1 MEAYLYERLEDNKV
15 RCNLCSHR
23 CLIKEGKR
31 GICCV
36 RENQDGILKTLVYGR
51 LIARHVD
58 PIEKKPLFH
67 VLPGS
72 LSYSV
77 ATVGCNFKCRF
88 CQNADIAQLPSD
100 HKGMIMGDLCGPE
113 DVVIAAEQA
122 NCRSIAYTYTEPTVF
137 FEFAYDTAR
146 LAHEKGILNV
156 FVTNGY
162 MTPEAV
168 HMIKPYLD
176 AANVDL
182 KAFND
187 DFYKEQCSAKR
198 KHVMETLKLMK
209 SLGIF
214 VEVTTLLIP
223 GLNDDKGELQQLASF
238 IADSLG
244 PETPWHI
251 SRFHPTYK
259 LTDRPPTPAESI
271 HRARRIGLD
280 AGLRYVYSGNLP
292 GDEGENTTCYS
303 CGRSL
308 IVRRG
313 YRIAENV
320 ITDGKCPECGVAING
335 IGGLPFISSPESLLS
350 S

>member
-1 MEAYLYERLEDNKV
+1 MEAYLYEHLEDNKV
-15 RCNLCSHR
+15 RCNLCNHR
-23 CLIKEGKR
+23 CLIKMGKR
-31 GICCV
+31 GICAV
-36 RENQDGILKTLVYGR
+36 RENRDGNLETLVYGK
-51 LIARHVD
+51 LIAQHVD

-67 VLPGS
+67 IMPGS
-72 LSYSV
+72 RSYSI

-88 CQNADIAQLPSD
+88 CQNADIAQLPAD
-100 HKGMIMGDLCGPE
+100 QKGMILGDRFGPE
-113 DVVIAAEQA
+113 DVVEAALRA
-122 NCRSIAYTYTEPTVF
+122 DCRSIAYTYTEPTVF
-137 FEFAYDTAR
+137 FEFAYDTAK

-162 MTPEAV
+162 MTPEAL
-168 HMIKPYLD
+168 HMIQPYLD

-198 KHVMETLKLMK
+198 KHVMETLRLMK

-223 GLNDDKGELQQLASF
+223 GLNDDRGELQQLAAF
-238 IADSLG
+238 VVDILG

-251 SRFHPTYK
+251 SRFHPTYQ

-271 HRARRIGLD
+271 YQARRIGLE

-292 GDEGENTTCYS
+292 GDAGENTICYS
-303 CGRSL
+303 CGQPL
-308 IVRRG
+308 IERWG
-313 YRIAENV
+313 YQITKNV
-320 ITDGKCPECGVAING
+320 VAGGKCPKCDSDIDG
-335 IGGLPFISSPESLLS
+335 IGV
-350 S
+350 